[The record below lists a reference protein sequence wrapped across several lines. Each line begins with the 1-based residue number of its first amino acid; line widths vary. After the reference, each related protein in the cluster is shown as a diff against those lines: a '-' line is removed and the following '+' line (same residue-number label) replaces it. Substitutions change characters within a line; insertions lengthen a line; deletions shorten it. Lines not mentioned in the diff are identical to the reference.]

1 MPTWHQ
7 EREGK
12 KLPKLSHPVRWSSYN
27 PTGQL
32 SVIRHLTKDT
42 CMTYCNKTG
51 DIPVPPDWYKENVHG
66 PTRSSNTS
74 ATRTWNLLTG

>member
-7 EREGK
+7 EREDK

-32 SVIRHLTKDT
+32 SVMRHFTKDT

-66 PTRSSNTS
+66 HVQSKSYP
-74 ATRTWNLLTG
+74 